1 MMADEN
7 QRVVE
12 RLIDGLNRRDIS
24 VMDEVFHDDAIMDW
38 PQSGERIRGAERR
51 RGVYGRFE
59 TLPTITPRRL
69 LVEGDLCVA
78 EAKLDYGGVEYD
90 CVFIFEMRDGR
101 IARETAYWA
110 QPFEP
115 PEWRADLVERM

>member
-1 MMADEN
+1 MTEEN
-7 QRVVE
+7 RRAVE

-24 VMDEVFHDDAIMDW
+24 VMDEVFHDDAVMEW
-38 PQSGERIRGAERR
+38 PQSGERIRGAEAR

-59 TLPTITPRRL
+59 TLPTITLRRL
-69 LVEGDLCVA
+69 LSEGNLCVA
-78 EAKLDYGGVEYD
+78 EAQLDYGGVAYD

-101 IARETAYWA
+101 ITKETAYWA